1 MPTPRVL
8 VVDDEH
14 LIRWSLEQHLEK
26 NGYEVIT
33 TSNGREAVQIVQDA
47 LPEAVLLDIQMPGM
61 DGIEVLRAIREID
74 PDVPVVMITAHGGVG
89 SAVAAMKLGA
99 YDYVEKP
106 FDIQRI
112 TVLLAN
118 ALERRTLKG
127 EVTRFRSEQGRRY
140 GLDRMVG
147 ESPSIR
153 TVKET
158 IEKIARTDAATVL
171 LQGETGTGKD
181 LAAKIVHYQSA
192 RGEFPFV
199 EINCSA
205 LPETLVESEL
215 FGHERGA
222 YTDAKTMRRGLFELA
237 DGGTVFLDEI
247 GDMPLGLQPK
257 LLKAIEEKTFRRI
270 GSARDIRVDVRVIAA
285 TNKNLAELAR
295 ARAFREDLFYRLNV
309 IPLRLPALR
318 ERREDVPLLV
328 RHFVDAFSRECR
340 KPVRGVDPSAERL
353 LAAYDWPGNV
363 RELRNVIERAI
374 ILENA
379 QFILPAHLPPEI
391 ASPGPP
397 APEARGTI
405 VVTEQG
411 VSLEEVEK
419 ELIGQALKLA
429 AGNQVKAARLLHLTR
444 DVLRYR
450 MKKYGYL

>member
-237 DGGTVFLDEI
+237 DGGTVFRDEI
-247 GDMPLGLQPK
+247 GDMPLGL
-257 LLKAIEEKTFRRI
+257 
-270 GSARDIRVDVRVIAA
+270 
-285 TNKNLAELAR
+285 
-295 ARAFREDLFYRLNV
+295 
-309 IPLRLPALR
+309 
-318 ERREDVPLLV
+318 
-328 RHFVDAFSRECR
+328 
-340 KPVRGVDPSAERL
+340 
-353 LAAYDWPGNV
+353 
-363 RELRNVIERAI
+363 
-374 ILENA
+374 
-379 QFILPAHLPPEI
+379 
-391 ASPGPP
+391 
-397 APEARGTI
+397 
-405 VVTEQG
+405 
-411 VSLEEVEK
+411 
-419 ELIGQALKLA
+419 
-429 AGNQVKAARLLHLTR
+429 
-444 DVLRYR
+444 
-450 MKKYGYL
+450 